1 MTNAHSTHQLLYS
14 ALHGPDN
21 QPACSSTFHFI
32 DPHSFRRRQ
41 RYESSDEFY
50 DADEE
55 LEEPPLS
62 PMAAVAISVQ
72 PADSEADPSDVEEDQ
87 ELHEDDDASSGV
99 AQNRSIIMHML
110 SQARVGMDLTRITL
124 PTFILEKRS
133 LLEMY
138 AEFFAHP
145 DLFAS
150 IPDNSDPRERIIAI
164 ARYYCSAFHA
174 ARKGA
179 VAKKPYN
186 PILGETFRC
195 YWDLPG
201 GRRNAPDDDSKRL
214 IQSGPVPYA
223 SYSSVAFVAEQVSH
237 HPPVSGFYAECI
249 PKRMY
254 VNGSIYTKSKFLGL
268 SLGVHHIGSVRL
280 CLMDY
285 GEEYRV
291 NLPNA
296 YARSILTVPWLEL
309 GGKCHIECLQNG
321 YTADVEFHCKPFYG
335 GRKHR
340 ITCNVNHTS
349 ERKPLLKVEG
359 EWNGVMHI
367 KHPNGEQE
375 VFFDTINTPTVKKK
389 LQKVSAQDPGES
401 RRRWQR
407 VTEALFSKDIEE
419 ATDAKH
425 ELEEKQRADAR
436 QRQESGV
443 EWKQQFF
450 HLEGDTW
457 IYNTPL
463 SSRTRTSKRHI

>member
-1 MTNAHSTHQLLYS
+1 
-14 ALHGPDN
+14 
-21 QPACSSTFHFI
+21 
-32 DPHSFRRRQ
+32 
-41 RYESSDEFY
+41 
-50 DADEE
+50 
-55 LEEPPLS
+55 
-62 PMAAVAISVQ
+62 MAAVAISVQ

-321 YTADVEFHCKPFYG
+321 YTADVEFHCK
-335 GRKHR
+335 
-340 ITCNVNHTS
+340 
-349 ERKPLLKVEG
+349 
-359 EWNGVMHI
+359 
-367 KHPNGEQE
+367 EQE

>member
-1 MTNAHSTHQLLYS
+1 
-14 ALHGPDN
+14 
-21 QPACSSTFHFI
+21 
-32 DPHSFRRRQ
+32 
-41 RYESSDEFY
+41 
-50 DADEE
+50 
-55 LEEPPLS
+55 
-62 PMAAVAISVQ
+62 MAAVAISVQ

-321 YTADVEFHCKPFYG
+321 YTADVEFHCKVCLAAGREEGGGGEAKSLDLMYELSFIATAVLWGKKASHYLQRQSHVREETSSQSG
-335 GRKHR
+335 GRMERCHAHKTPKR
-340 ITCNVNHTS
+340 SKSSITPPSSSAHTS
-349 ERKPLLKVEG
+349 EVIPL
-359 EWNGVMHI
+359 
-367 KHPNGEQE
+367 
-375 VFFDTINTPTVKKK
+375 TI
-389 LQKVSAQDPGES
+389 
-401 RRRWQR
+401 
-407 VTEALFSKDIEE
+407 
-419 ATDAKH
+419 
-425 ELEEKQRADAR
+425 
-436 QRQESGV
+436 
-443 EWKQQFF
+443 
-450 HLEGDTW
+450 
-457 IYNTPL
+457 
-463 SSRTRTSKRHI
+463 